1 MNKIRILQIVPD
13 MRSGGVENFIMN
25 VYRNIDRESM
35 QFDFIEHYSSESFF
49 DKEIEALGGKIYRLP
64 LRDNNN
70 LIKFISELNKF
81 YKVHKEYKVVHC
93 HWNGMGFI
101 HLLIAKKNGI
111 KVRIGHS
118 HNSTAGVGRKGAI
131 KKIFILPYKYVCNI
145 RFACSNEAGK
155 FLYGK
160 KDFEF
165 IPNGIDIDRFRFDPK
180 KRKQIRNQY
189 NISENAYVIGNVGR
203 LNIQKN
209 QQFLIDI
216 FAKVREVNK
225 DAVLLIIG
233 TGELHD
239 ELVDYV
245 KTKKM
250 EDCVLFP
257 GVHSNVQDYYSAMDV
272 FCLPS
277 LFEGLPLTA
286 VEAQASGLM
295 TVLSDNISKQVE
307 VTENVAYLSN
317 KDVLAW
323 SDYLNR
329 NKNVFARIDRIH
341 ANELAARSIYN
352 IKAVSKKII
361 DFYEKYRALF

>member
-1 MNKIRILQIVPD
+1 MCIR
-13 MRSGGVENFIMN
+13 
-25 VYRNIDRESM
+25 DR
-35 QFDFIEHYSSESFF
+35 
-49 DKEIEALGGKIYRLP
+49 
-64 LRDNNN
+64 
-70 LIKFISELNKF
+70 
-81 YKVHKEYKVVHC
+81 
-93 HWNGMGFI
+93 
-101 HLLIAKKNGI
+101 
-111 KVRIGHS
+111 
-118 HNSTAGVGRKGAI
+118 
-131 KKIFILPYKYVCNI
+131 
-145 RFACSNEAGK
+145 
-155 FLYGK
+155 
-160 KDFEF
+160 
-165 IPNGIDIDRFRFDPK
+165 
-180 KRKQIRNQY
+180 
-189 NISENAYVIGNVGR
+189 
-203 LNIQKN
+203 
-209 QQFLIDI
+209 
-216 FAKVREVNK
+216 
-225 DAVLLIIG
+225 IG